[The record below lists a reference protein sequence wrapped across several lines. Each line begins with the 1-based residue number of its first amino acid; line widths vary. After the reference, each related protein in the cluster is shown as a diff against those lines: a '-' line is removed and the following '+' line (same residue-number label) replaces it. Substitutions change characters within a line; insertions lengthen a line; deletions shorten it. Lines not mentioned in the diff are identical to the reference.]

1 MRLCNIEMVLTR
13 SEKED
18 LVVQL
23 YEEGKSYREIAKEVH
38 MSFGPIGNIIRKV
51 TGDSGID
58 SNNKP
63 IMSKETE
70 ALKLF
75 QEGKTLVEAAII
87 LEISSDDTE
96 DLYLGFLR
104 LKNLHRLVL
113 LHEELKYQLPSF
125 FKLCKILRS
134 AGIREEDAADLI
146 KDAKQIPSLRNTF
159 WDLTNANTNLEE
171 QNNNILSELS
181 IAQNEVDV
189 KRGYLQWYEEELKR
203 VIFQIEEGKRELQY
217 LDQLTNNKMKEHA
230 RYKRS

>member
-1 MRLCNIEMVLTR
+1 MRLYNIEMVLTR

-75 QEGKTLVEAAII
+75 QEGKSLVEIAVI
-87 LEISSDDTE
+87 LNASWDETE
-96 DLYLGFLR
+96 DLYLGYLR
-104 LKNLHRLVL
+104 LKNLHDFVL
-113 LHEELKYQLPSF
+113 IYKELKYQLPSF
-125 FKLCKILRS
+125 FKLYKILRS
-134 AGIREEDAADLI
+134 TGIKEEDAADLI
-146 KDAKQIPSLRNTF
+146 KNAKQIPSLRNTF
-159 WDLTNANTNLEE
+159 WDLTNINTNLEE
-171 QNNNILSELS
+171 QRYGKISELTN
-181 IAQNEVDV
+181 IENEVE
-189 KRGYLQWYEEELKR
+189 KYKTYLEIGRHELNRINFEIMEKN
-203 VIFQIEEGKRELQY
+203 RELQD
-217 LDQLTNNKMKEHA
+217 LDRLIDDRMKEYF
-230 RYKRS
+230 RYK